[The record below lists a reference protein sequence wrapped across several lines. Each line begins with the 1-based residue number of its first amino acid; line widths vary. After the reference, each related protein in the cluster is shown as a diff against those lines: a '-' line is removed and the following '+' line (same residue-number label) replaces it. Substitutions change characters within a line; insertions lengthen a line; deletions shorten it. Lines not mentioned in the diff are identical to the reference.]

1 MLYMQHLYA
10 PVSSKICQGAT
21 GTIVTFLQGSNVTG
35 YRSVAIMSKSSN
47 FQGRWNIAR
56 IKRAVS
62 FVAIGSFLRDLF
74 AKNQGSGGPSNPCIS
89 ARFYAF
95 FLRRTVPTKSG
106 KMNKCSIH
114 LLNQS
119 FGKNCVAVA
128 CKLACYNCPRV
139 VLLLTPY
146 LGWIVTD
153 ELTFSDNNFD
163 PKNKLFRKCFNSIL
177 KTKHHSFWK

>member
-1 MLYMQHLYA
+1 MLRPKMRNSILPFPTEFEARVPGMSMAVHSNVFLRAFCRFLCRYIWLAHSRHWKDIDFRLCVSVGRLVVDKLKALNAAYMQHLFA

-74 AKNQGSGGPSNPCIS
+74 AKNRGRGGPSNPCIS
-89 ARFYAF
+89 ARF
-95 FLRRTVPTKSG
+95 
-106 KMNKCSIH
+106 
-114 LLNQS
+114 
-119 FGKNCVAVA
+119 
-128 CKLACYNCPRV
+128 
-139 VLLLTPY
+139 
-146 LGWIVTD
+146 
-153 ELTFSDNNFD
+153 
-163 PKNKLFRKCFNSIL
+163 
-177 KTKHHSFWK
+177 